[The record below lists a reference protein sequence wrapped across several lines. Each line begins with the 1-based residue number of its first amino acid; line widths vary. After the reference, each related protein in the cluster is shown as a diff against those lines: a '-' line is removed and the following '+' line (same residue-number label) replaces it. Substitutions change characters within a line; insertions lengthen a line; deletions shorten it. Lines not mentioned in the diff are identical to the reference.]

1 MAAIAQLTAKLAR
14 RFWGGGNINPGST
27 YDLGA
32 ELDEIRAKINAIITG
47 SGHLTALSV
56 GGADEAVYGTT
67 GEKAKVNADGVN
79 PLTLEA
85 IKILGSRTRG
95 HPRQGSALGQG
106 AELGL
111 RGRRHGRPC
120 PHRPEAV
127 WQLRAA
133 STQAI

>member
-85 IKILGSRTRG
+85 IKIQDQVTGDYYILTVNSG
-95 HPRQGSALGQG
+95 ALTLTP
-106 AELGL
+106 A
-111 RGRRHGRPC
+111 
-120 PHRPEAV
+120 
-127 WQLRAA
+127 
-133 STQAI
+133 